1 MNKRKKPFIII
12 SGILLLIAVLALM
25 SAIWYINMYGN
36 VGFSAI
42 VFTLNTDNGAVEKG
56 IINSYL
62 LKALVP
68 TIVIHAAVM
77 FILWWKPQKS
87 VVLKDMKKGKIY
99 KLFPFSNKAT
109 SLISII
115 LIVALLLTSAFTVS
129 LPQYIISILDK
140 TKFYEYEY
148 IEPENVTIEFPE
160 EKRNVIYL
168 LLESMETSFFDM
180 DQGGGLEYNVIPE
193 LYQLANENINFSHNF
208 DVGGWPVVTNSI
220 WTIAS
225 IVSQTAGVP
234 LSVPMKRNTYGKTS
248 AFLPGITN
256 LQDILK
262 KNGYYQAVMFGSD
275 GNYAGRDQYYY
286 QHGADIVYD
295 LFSAREDGIIPEDYK
310 VWWGMEDLHLYEYA
324 KRVLP
329 QIAAKD
335 EPFMFT
341 MLTVDT
347 HHVNGYKCS
356 LCGDKY
362 IEQYENVYSCAS
374 KQAYAFIEW
383 LKLQDFYEDTTVIV
397 CGDHAS
403 MDAAYF
409 DRNVDKNYSRHIYNC
424 IINSVAETTNTKER
438 VFTPFDM
445 FPTTLAAMGC
455 TIEGDRLGL
464 GTNLFSEV
472 PTLAEKYT
480 LEHLNEE
487 LGKTSDFYINEFVKK
502 QNKTEE

>member
-1 MNKRKKPFIII
+1 MSKRRKSFIII
-12 SGILLLIAVLALM
+12 FGLFLLVAVLAAM
-25 SAIWYINMYGN
+25 SAVWYINMYGD

-42 VFTLNTDNGAVEKG
+42 VFTLTTDNGSVEKG

-68 TIVIHAAVM
+68 TILIYFGLM
-77 FILWWKPQKS
+77 FLLLWKPKKD
-87 VVLKDMKKGKIY
+87 VVLKDIKKGKSY
-99 KLFPFSNKAT
+99 KLFPFSFEMTAF
-109 SLISII
+109 ISIV
-115 LIVALLLTSAFTVS
+115 LIVSLLLTAAFTVS
-129 LPQYIISILDK
+129 FPQYIISVLDK
-140 TKFYEYEY
+140 TKIYEYEY
-148 IEPENVTIEFPE
+148 IEPANVNIQFPE
-160 EKRNVIYL
+160 KKRNVIYL

-180 DQGGGLEYNVIPE
+180 DEGGALEYNVIPE
-193 LYQLANENINFSHNF
+193 LYQLASENINFSHNF
-208 DVGGWPVVTNSI
+208 GVGGWTVVTNSI

-225 IVSQTAGVP
+225 IVSQTSGVP

-256 LQDILK
+256 LQNILK
-262 KNGYYQAVMFGSD
+262 DNGYYQAVMFGSD

-324 KRVLP
+324 KKVLP
-329 QIAAKD
+329 ALAEKD

-362 IEQYENVYSCAS
+362 TEQYENVYSCAS
-374 KQAYAFIEW
+374 KQAYAFVEW
-383 LKLQDFYEDTTVIV
+383 LKLQDFYEDTTIII

-409 DRNVDKNYSRHIYNC
+409 DRNVDQGYNRHIYNC
-424 IINSVAETTNTKER
+424 IINSVAETQNTKER

-464 GTNLFSEV
+464 GTNLFSDV

-480 LEHLNEE
+480 LEYLNEE
-487 LGKTSDFYINEFVKK
+487 LGKTSNFYVNEFVK
-502 QNKTEE
+502 NK